1 MANTRVNYTINQ
13 DGETYFISSEIVGD
27 KIKLI
32 CKGKNTPTS
41 DTFEGLYSFPN
52 LRNNYK
58 EFSGCSNVK
67 EAQELINNS
76 IQQKRLI
83 IEKNFNKLDL
93 KLLIL
98 NNKISPYSY
107 SPSNYNNF
115 NANPVFINSPKKRI
129 RREYLSL
136 CLSPI
141 ENNNFNH
148 PLNNNNDV
156 PEIQFLT
163 NSPLSTNRSSSNS
176 SPINSPSSN
185 GIQNPSNNQS
195 FYDMTKLNDLE
206 NENIVMKNQINEL
219 NNQINELRLA
229 NQKYINDL
237 QNLKAQ
243 SDSLLLNQQQEIENL
258 KTINEQFLK
267 ENNDL
272 KNILNEKNDPD
283 SEVIKG
289 DIIKSQNELEFLTQ
303 KIVRDYQ
310 NLNLD
315 LIYKAS
321 VDGDKA
327 EIFHSKCD
335 QAENSLVLIETDK
348 NARFGGFTSCSWS
361 GNCEE
366 KYDENAFVFSLNKL
380 KIYDII
386 PGNNAIACYPN
397 CGPVFLGCQ
406 IRIFD
411 EAFTKGGSTFQKGK
425 NYNTEEDFELTGGE
439 ENFKVKDIEVYSIEL
454 N

>member
-1 MANTRVNYTINQ
+1 M
-13 DGETYFISSEIVGD
+13 
-27 KIKLI
+27 
-32 CKGKNTPTS
+32 
-41 DTFEGLYSFPN
+41 
-52 LRNNYK
+52 
-58 EFSGCSNVK
+58 
-67 EAQELINNS
+67 
-76 IQQKRLI
+76 
-83 IEKNFNKLDL
+83 
-93 KLLIL
+93 
-98 NNKISPYSY
+98 
-107 SPSNYNNF
+107 
-115 NANPVFINSPKKRI
+115 
-129 RREYLSL
+129 
-136 CLSPI
+136 
-141 ENNNFNH
+141 
-148 PLNNNNDV
+148 
-156 PEIQFLT
+156 
-163 NSPLSTNRSSSNS
+163 STNRSSSNS
-176 SPINSPSSN
+176 SPFNSPSSN
-185 GIQNPSNNQS
+185 GIQIPNNQS
-195 FYDMTKLNDLE
+195 FYDKTKLNDLQ
-206 NENIVMKNQINEL
+206 NENIAIKNKINEL
-219 NNQINELRLA
+219 NDRINELRLA

-237 QNLKAQ
+237 QSLKAQ

-267 ENNDL
+267 ENKDL
-272 KNILNEKNDPD
+272 KNMLNEKNDPD

-335 QAENSLVLIETDK
+335 QAGNSLVLVETDK

-406 IRIFD
+406 IRIYD
-411 EAFTKGGSTFQKGK
+411 NALTNGGSTFKKGV

-439 ENFKVKDIEVYSIEL
+439 ENFNIKDIEVYSIEL
-454 N
+454 NWFKNFLEIKYIYC

>member
-1 MANTRVNYTINQ
+1 M
-13 DGETYFISSEIVGD
+13 
-27 KIKLI
+27 KKL
-32 CKGKNTPTS
+32 
-41 DTFEGLYSFPN
+41 
-52 LRNNYK
+52 
-58 EFSGCSNVK
+58 
-67 EAQELINNS
+67 
-76 IQQKRLI
+76 
-83 IEKNFNKLDL
+83 
-93 KLLIL
+93 
-98 NNKISPYSY
+98 
-107 SPSNYNNF
+107 
-115 NANPVFINSPKKRI
+115 
-129 RREYLSL
+129 
-136 CLSPI
+136 
-141 ENNNFNH
+141 NNFNH

-386 PGNNAIACYPN
+386 PGNNAIACFPN

-411 EAFTKGGSTFQKGK
+411 EAFKNGGSTFQKGK
-425 NYNTEEDFELTGGE
+425 NYSTEEDFELTGGE
-439 ENFKVKDIEVYSIEL
+439 ENFQVKDIEVYNIEL

>member
-1 MANTRVNYTINQ
+1 
-13 DGETYFISSEIVGD
+13 
-27 KIKLI
+27 
-32 CKGKNTPTS
+32 
-41 DTFEGLYSFPN
+41 
-52 LRNNYK
+52 
-58 EFSGCSNVK
+58 
-67 EAQELINNS
+67 
-76 IQQKRLI
+76 
-83 IEKNFNKLDL
+83 
-93 KLLIL
+93 
-98 NNKISPYSY
+98 
-107 SPSNYNNF
+107 
-115 NANPVFINSPKKRI
+115 
-129 RREYLSL
+129 
-136 CLSPI
+136 
-141 ENNNFNH
+141 
-148 PLNNNNDV
+148 
-156 PEIQFLT
+156 
-163 NSPLSTNRSSSNS
+163 
-176 SPINSPSSN
+176 
-185 GIQNPSNNQS
+185 
-195 FYDMTKLNDLE
+195 MTKLNDLE

-258 KTINEQFLK
+258 KTINEKFLK